1 MTSKAVLVPVDPQDI
16 AVGRQ
21 LPWALY
27 GRNGALI
34 APAGFMVGD
43 EGQRQRV
50 LAVRVFREA
59 PGLERTDDATTQTE
73 VRPHPGQTADALSEL
88 RHNVEFVQLTYHL
101 KGEVE
106 PATVPVEFIGK
117 VTMQAV
123 VISAPPLP
131 GRQTWRD
138 VEDGFPLSVRMMTG
152 RSAYSFDTLL
162 MRFSALPMAHLFLR
176 YPSAVKH
183 QVLRGAVRLRAS
195 VKAIAVLSDGRR
207 QAVLIDN
214 ISGDGC
220 GIDTDMTF
228 GEPGETFELVF
239 RIQVRGQ
246 GYTLTLPSTIRN
258 KRSRKG
264 RLVYGIQFGNQSD
277 PLDQSLRLALEAY
290 LYERIVSE

>member
-1 MTSKAVLVPVDPQDI
+1 MNSKAVMVPVDPQEI

-27 GRNGALI
+27 GRNGVLI
-34 APAGFMVGD
+34 APAGFLVGD
-43 EGQRQRV
+43 EVQRQRV
-50 LAVRVFREA
+50 LAGRVFREA
-59 PGLERTDDATTQTE
+59 PGLERSDDSATQTE
-73 VRPHPGQTADALSEL
+73 VRPHAGQVTDALGEL

-106 PATVPVEFIGK
+106 AATVPVEFIGK
-117 VTMQAV
+117 VAMQAV
-123 VISAPPLP
+123 LVSAPPLP

-176 YPSAVKH
+176 YPTAVKH

-195 VKAIAVLSDGRR
+195 LKAIAVLKDGRR

-228 GEPGETFELVF
+228 GEAGENFELVF

-264 RLVYGIQFGNQSD
+264 RLVYGIQFGIQND